1 MGKRSSRI
9 NVPLADTEKP
19 ECILSAEKEK
29 APQGRGFR
37 RNERMNNSMNGV
49 MITLFASMSQG
60 ENHYTRTSVAKIIE
74 NLKKHHEIHVKRRW
88 IFYILRD
95 LIENGYIRRKCRY
108 RNNETGLISQ
118 IPSLLSFTLKGVVYL
133 VKKYV
138 VGAKKLYKSMVKF
151 AQRKDKR
158 WPSEEFKKDTSYRP
172 ATPEEQKRLNDLLA
186 SVGVDINKMRDGKS
200 PG

>member
-1 MGKRSSRI
+1 
-9 NVPLADTEKP
+9 
-19 ECILSAEKEK
+19 
-29 APQGRGFR
+29 
-37 RNERMNNSMNGV
+37 MNNAKNGV
-49 MITLFASMSQG
+49 MITIFSSMSQG
-60 ENHYTRTSVAKIIE
+60 KNHYTRSSVAKIGE
-74 NLKKHHEIHVKRRW
+74 NLEKYHGIHVKRRW
-88 IFYILRD
+88 IFYCLAY
-95 LIENGYIRRKCRY
+95 LIENGYIRRKSRY
-108 RNNETGLISQ
+108 LNDNNGLITQ
-118 IPSLLSFTLKGVVYL
+118 IPSLISITLKGVVYL
-133 VKKYV
+133 VSKYV